1 MNCEWVRENVALY
14 LYNELGDD
22 GRHEVEQHVNRC
34 EACAEELETMKAFHV
49 TMTALPKLE
58 VTPNLLTASRMELQE
73 ALETTS
79 QARGWAR
86 FALDPMSWQRSIFAA
101 CFCENGDALGQWRAY
116 AGPRGGYAVGL
127 RTRALDAVNGR
138 YRPAA
143 LRRIIYDPVRQDA
156 LAAAV
161 GEVENAGPDAEIER
175 LTEAIEAGSV
185 FVNGMVKSDPRL
197 PFGGIKRSGYGR
209 ELSEYG
215 IREFVN
221 IKSVWIA

>member
-86 FALDPMSWQRSIFAA
+86 FALDPMAW
-101 CFCENGDALGQWRAY
+101 
-116 AGPRGGYAVGL
+116 L
-127 RTRALDAVNGR
+127 RQARFS
-138 YRPAA
+138 P
-143 LRRIIYDPVRQDA
+143 A
-156 LAAAV
+156 LAAVLLMV
-161 GEVENAGPDAEIER
+161 G
-175 LTEAIEAGSV
+175 
-185 FVNGMVKSDPRL
+185 
-197 PFGGIKRSGYGR
+197 FGGGVGATYKMARPTPGAQQVEQHDTSQAAISGVSNVVMEPGTNKVSI
-209 ELSEYG
+209 E
-215 IREFVN
+215 
-221 IKSVWIA
+221 